1 MNLANQKQL
10 SQTINQGVLN
20 IRQSEIDYYSN
31 LCRVFGSQAALI
43 GGFTYGNLAQNTF
56 NTSGRFSETYRA
68 VYYTLASATIG
79 LSIHLILVTML
90 VQVYGPGL
98 SINGPLGSMTRAVQG
113 MKIES
118 NEIIFVWLLLMLS
131 FVLATVF
138 LFYAVMKFWEALTAT
153 LIFVIAA
160 RFWYYY
166 NERIYLRFYWDD
178 DDNGGAWNN
187 SSDELVDNGIEE
199 PTLPRVFRKNDSS
212 KSTTTTTRGGG
223 GGGGSDV
230 EKNSSP
236 NTTAKKKRV
245 DFFSYLFKTPLSSSE
260 EEQGKHSNNITSA
273 SGGNDSGELNGDNQE
288 IYDDHAGTNMIIVT
302 EGYLTI
308 GSSSSEMKQTTKAT
322 GGSSASIEQWS
333 RRYLILLPRGF
344 MYIYKTRQS
353 YRSDSTSP
361 IYTRPL
367 RLSDFYIRVTN
378 EKKEDDKTLKTNVFQ
393 IALVPRENESFDE
406 GTSFRNHWLLRCDTE
421 EELHIWTQCLREVSP
436 SCFNSSTSTATSTA
450 TTATTATTVLSPLST
465 AAIQK

>member
-10 SQTINQGVLN
+10 SQTINQGVLG

-56 NTSGRFSETYRA
+56 NTSGRYSETYRA
-68 VYYTLASATIG
+68 IYYTLASATIG

-98 SINGPLGSMTRAVQG
+98 SINGPLGSMTRAAQG

-178 DDNGGAWNN
+178 DDNGGAWNP
-187 SSDELVDNGIEE
+187 SDELVDGMEE
-199 PTLPRVFRKNDSS
+199 PTIPTAFRKKEDSL
-212 KSTTTTTRGGG
+212 KTT
-223 GGGGSDV
+223 GGGSSNDV
-230 EKNSSP
+230 EKN
-236 NTTAKKKRV
+236 TTSKKKKKMKGV
-245 DFFSYLFKTPLSSSE
+245 DFFSYLFKTPFS
-260 EEQGKHSNNITSA
+260 EEQGKNSNNITSV
-273 SGGNDSGELNGDNQE
+273 SGGTAGNDNGEMNEDNQE
-288 IYDDHAGTNMIIVT
+288 IYDDHAGANMVIVT

-308 GSSSSEMKQTTKAT
+308 GSSSSSSEAKQTTQSM
-322 GGSSASIEQWS
+322 GSSATIEQWS

-353 YRSDSTSP
+353 YRKDSTSP

-367 RLSDFYIRVTN
+367 RLSEFYIRVTN

-436 SCFNSSTSTATSTA
+436 SCFNSSTSTSAGAAATT
-450 TTATTATTVLSPLST
+450 TTATATVFSLPSSVVM
-465 AAIQK
+465 K

>member
-10 SQTINQGVLN
+10 SQTINQGVLG

-56 NTSGRFSETYRA
+56 NTSGRYSETYRA

-98 SINGPLGSMTRAVQG
+98 SINGPLGSMTRAAQG

-178 DDNGGAWNN
+178 DDNGGAWNP
-187 SSDELVDNGIEE
+187 SDELVDGMEE
-199 PTLPRVFRKNDSS
+199 PTLPAAFRKKNSS
-212 KSTTTTTRGGG
+212 KTTTA
-223 GGGGSDV
+223 GGSSNDV

-236 NTTAKKKRV
+236 NTTTAKKKKGV
-245 DFFSYLFKTPLSSSE
+245 DFFSYLFKTPFS
-260 EEQGKHSNNITSA
+260 EEQGRNSNNITSV
-273 SGGNDSGELNGDNQE
+273 SGGTDNNNGEMNEDNQE
-288 IYDDHAGTNMIIVT
+288 IYDNHAGANMIVVT

-308 GSSSSEMKQTTKAT
+308 SSSSSSSEAQST
-322 GGSSASIEQWS
+322 GSSATIEQWS

-353 YRSDSTSP
+353 YRKDSTAP

-393 IALVPRENESFDE
+393 VSLVPRENESFDE

-436 SCFNSSTSTATSTA
+436 SCFNSSTSADAATSTTAA
-450 TTATTATTVLSPLST
+450 TTAVMKQMIVFCVVASPS
-465 AAIQK
+465 

>member
-10 SQTINQGVLN
+10 SHTINQGVLG

-56 NTSGRFSETYRA
+56 NTSGRYSETYRA

-98 SINGPLGSMTRAVQG
+98 SINGPLGSMTRAAQG

-131 FVLATVF
+131 FVLATIF

-178 DDNGGAWNN
+178 DDNGGAWNP
-187 SSDELVDNGIEE
+187 SDELEDGMEE
-199 PTLPRVFRKNDSS
+199 PTLPTAFRKKEDSS
-212 KSTTTTTRGGG
+212 KITGGDSRSSHDVEKNGSSNTTTTTA
-223 GGGGSDV
+223 
-230 EKNSSP
+230 KKK
-236 NTTAKKKRV
+236 KKKRV
-245 DFFSYLFKTPLSSSE
+245 DFFSYLFKTPLSE
-260 EEQGKHSNNITSA
+260 EEQGKKSNNIVTSV
-273 SGGNDSGELNGDNQE
+273 SGFSDNDNSEMNEDNQE
-288 IYDDHAGTNMIIVT
+288 IYDNHAGANMIIVT

-308 GSSSSEMKQTTKAT
+308 GSTNSSSSESKQTTQSTGNSAT
-322 GGSSASIEQWS
+322 TEQWS

-353 YRSDSTSP
+353 YRKDSTSP

-436 SCFNSSTSTATSTA
+436 SCFNSSTPTISPAGDAGATTIT
-450 TTATTATTVLSPLST
+450 TTATT
-465 AAIQK
+465 